1 MLHSKKA
8 EELFVFIKILPKY
21 IKYDT
26 KCIHLYNKGER
37 RTFWQTK
44 ISLWQKAESTCISTG
59 WPNRVTCTP
68 SKLKWTPTML
78 LLSTCTTYNTHLV
91 HQRNSHHPLTIKS
104 SFFGGQYK
112 RKMIETQVLTKH
124 CISGLPLTSKE
135 WPWTSY
141 FTAFIHVVYRQIDH
155 CILKRIWS
163 SEQGEY
169 FHYFHVHD
177 FRVSKKKC
185 RLKIMVLQ
193 IPP

>member
-1 MLHSKKA
+1 MTQNAFICITKGRGGHFDKRKSAYDKK
-8 EELFVFIKILPKY
+8 LRVHVFQPDDL
-21 IKYDT
+21 T
-26 KCIHLYNKGER
+26 KPW
-37 RTFWQTK
+37 F
-44 ISLWQKAESTCISTG
+44 
-59 WPNRVTCTP
+59 TCTP

-104 SFFGGQYK
+104 SFLGGQYE